1 MEQPPDV
8 AAGLDGEGRGGKA
21 WLQPLF
27 LKTGKGEGL
36 IDPMESHKV
45 LDVRHFPHYHIEGNL

>member
-8 AAGLDGEGRGGKA
+8 AAGLDGEGRGVKA

-36 IDPMESHKV
+36 ISKG
-45 LDVRHFPHYHIEGNL
+45 LKGRWFLAT